1 MKARLTSLLLLLAVA
16 ASGNVPRV
24 QVRVP
29 SVSGA
34 PAGLAAPAL
43 LLPQYTQLS
52 APALNAPAPQLS
64 PSFAAP
70 SAALLAS
77 PLAQPAAPRAALAA
91 AAPAPSLAPAAFGRA
106 LTAPP
111 MSAPQHGARA
121 AIISTLREHGA
132 LAGAVAENGG
142 ASAAEANFRSAAGL
156 GEAVAHE
163 SAVSVPADAPRWGGL
178 GRLNP
183 FAGKNGPVHDHKKWK
198 PVKNDPLYDALT
210 QRLTLDSRGS
220 QREAEGL
227 ERMVRRMLES
237 PTARKYAQQFIDE
250 GITGVVKFDEVE
262 GSKVYEFER
271 RKIFY
276 APRAFTDWKDG
287 KAIVRMN
294 RDYLDSDEEYFF
306 EDAPPTLAHELLGH
320 GLWYGRMAKHNLQ
333 EGFHVH
339 ENNETNAK
347 LVGWLA
353 SWELNRRHHDTYAY
367 EYLQDPAAY
376 LRNLKLRQP
385 YYSVTYGDA
394 DLRDPLAAL
403 RGRLEQLPQLR
414 ASYSQGLANTSSWP
428 PIVDHFVLHHG
439 IDESRFAKLR
449 EDLAGR
455 EAALQNELATLDHI
469 EQSVRA
475 TIEYYEGEAGRPGL
489 EYLKSMGAFPQ
500 FAALQADVDAMTS
513 ELREKMTA
521 EQARPSPAPLPWP
534 EGQITWEQFQEMFHR
549 DARENP
555 SHWVQ
560 K

>member
-29 SVSGA
+29 SVAGGQ
-34 PAGLAAPAL
+34 AGLAAPVL
-43 LLPQYTQLS
+43 QLTPSSLPS
-52 APALNAPAPQLS
+52 APALAVPAPQLS
-64 PSFAAP
+64 PVSFSASP
-70 SAALLAS
+70 AALQPNA
-77 PLAQPAAPRAALAA
+77 PLAPVAGPA
-91 AAPAPSLAPAAFGRA
+91 AAPALAPSVLGRV
-106 LTAPP
+106 LSAPP
-111 MSAPQHGARA
+111 MSAPQQGLKASV
-121 AIISTLREHGA
+121 IGSLREHGA
-132 LAGAVAENGG
+132 LSGKVAEGG
-142 ASAAEANFRSAAGL
+142 DASAAEANFRSAAGL
-156 GEAVAHE
+156 GEAVSAHE

-183 FAGKNGPVHDHKKWK
+183 FGGKTGPVHDHKKWQPAK
-198 PVKNDPLYDALT
+198 KDPLYDALMT
-210 QRLTLDSRGS
+210 RLTLDSRGS
-220 QREAEGL
+220 EREAKGL

-237 PTARKYAQQFIDE
+237 PTARKYAQQFVDE
-250 GITGVVKFDEVE
+250 GLTGVVQFDEVP

-287 KAIVRMN
+287 KAVVRMN

-320 GLWYGRMAKHNLQ
+320 GLWYGRMAKHDLQ

-385 YYSVTYGDA
+385 YYSVTYSDA
-394 DLRDPLAAL
+394 DLKDPLAAL
-403 RGRLEQLPQLR
+403 RARLDELPRLR
-414 ASYSQGLANTSSWP
+414 AAYTQGLANTRSWP
-428 PIVDHFVLHHG
+428 PIVDHFILHHD
-439 IDESRFAKLR
+439 ISESRFAKLR

-455 EAALQNELATLDHI
+455 EAALQNELATLDQI

-489 EYLKSMGAFPQ
+489 AYLKSMGQFPQ
-500 FAALQADVDAMTS
+500 FGALQADVDAMTA
-513 ELREKMTA
+513 ELRRRMTE
-521 EQARPSPAPLPWP
+521 EQARPVPAPLPWP

>member
-29 SVSGA
+29 SVTGGQ
-34 PAGLAAPAL
+34 AGLAAPAL
-43 LLPQYTQLS
+43 LLPQFSNLS
-52 APALNAPAPQLS
+52 APALAAPAPQLS
-64 PSFAAP
+64 PAFAAAP
-70 SAALLAS
+70 SAALLVS
-77 PLAQPAAPRAALAA
+77 PLAPVAAPRAALAA
-91 AAPAPSLAPAAFGRA
+91 ATPAPALAPSGL
-106 LTAPP
+106 LTLSAPP
-111 MSAPQHGARA
+111 MSAPQQGARA
-121 AIISTLREHGA
+121 AVISTLREHGA
-132 LAGAVAENGG
+132 LAGKVAEGG
-142 ASAAEANFRSAAGL
+142 DASAAEANFRRAAGL
-156 GEAVAHE
+156 GETAEAHE
-163 SAVSVPADAPRWGGL
+163 GASAVSVPADSPRWGAL
-178 GRLNP
+178 GKLNP
-183 FAGKNGPVHDHKKWK
+183 FGGKGGPVHDHKKWK
-198 PVKNDPLYDALT
+198 PAKNDPLYDALMR
-210 QRLTLDSRGS
+210 QLTLDSRGS
-220 QREAEGL
+220 EREAQGL

-287 KAIVRMN
+287 KAVVRMN

-320 GLWYGRMAKHNLQ
+320 GLWYGRMAKHALQ

-367 EYLQDPAAY
+367 EYLQ
-376 LRNLKLRQP
+376 RNLKLRQP
-385 YYSVTYGDA
+385 YYSVTYSDA
-394 DLRDPLAAL
+394 DLKDPLAAL
-403 RGRLEQLPQLR
+403 RARLEQLPQLR
-414 ASYSQGLANTSSWP
+414 AAYAQGLANTRSWP
-428 PIVDHFVLHHG
+428 PIVDHFIFHHA

-475 TIEYYEGEAGRPGL
+475 TIEYYESEAGKPGL
-489 EYLKSMGAFPQ
+489 DYLKFMGSYQQ
-500 FAALQADVDAMTS
+500 FRTLQADVDAMTA
-513 ELREKMTA
+513 ELRQRMTS
-521 EQARPSPAPLPWP
+521 EEARPGPAPLPWP
-534 EGQITWEQFQEMFHR
+534 EGQITWEQFQEMFQR